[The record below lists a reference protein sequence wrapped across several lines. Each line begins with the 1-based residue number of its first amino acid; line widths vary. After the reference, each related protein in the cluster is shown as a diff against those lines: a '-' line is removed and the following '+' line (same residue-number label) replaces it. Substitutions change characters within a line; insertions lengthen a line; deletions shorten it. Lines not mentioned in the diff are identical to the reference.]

1 MTVGTADTADFSP
14 SALREAAAR
23 KAGSDDFGSDS
34 YTTALAPLLHSIEH
48 EMQLNARGRAEV
60 WQRIVDALANRLV
73 VVAWEKANRGLAEAP
88 IQAPIFILGLPRTG
102 SSILHE
108 TLAAAPGMRTPLIW
122 EVRDYSLVHEV
133 EDAHADARIQE
144 IEAAIAR
151 KNAAVPGYAA
161 IHYETPHIPMECVA
175 LTVLDLVTPQ
185 FSTLA
190 WAPTYRRFM
199 LSHDA
204 RETYRWHRRAL
215 RFLQARTP
223 GMRWVL
229 KAPMHSLYTA
239 ALIATY
245 PDAILLQTHREPVNV
260 VGSFASLCATLRK
273 GWSDDVRPAGQAPD
287 DAAYAAELVMR
298 AVRFRAANPAENGR
312 FHDVAFKSFMT
323 DPEATLT
330 GIYAHCGL
338 PFSEAARGAML
349 GYLDG
354 RPQTKYGTHSYSL
367 EQFGLTREGLDDLFV
382 DYIAAHGASL

>member
-1 MTVGTADTADFSP
+1 MTDAPDFNEK
-14 SALREAAAR
+14 AVLDAAAR

-34 YTTALAPLLHSIEH
+34 YRTALAPLLHSVEH
-48 EMQLNARGRAEV
+48 EMQLNARGRGEV
-60 WQRIVDALANRLV
+60 WNRVVDALTNRAVL
-73 VVAWEKANRGLAEAP
+73 VAWEKANPALAAAPVEAP
-88 IQAPIFILGLPRTG
+88 VVILGLPRTG

-108 TLAAAPGMRTPLIW
+108 TLASAPGMRTPLIW
-122 EVRDYSLVHEV
+122 EVKDYSLVHEV
-133 EDAHADARIQE
+133 QDAHADARIQE

-151 KNAAVPGYAA
+151 KNEAVPGYAA
-161 IHYETPHIPMECVA
+161 IHYENPHIPMECVA

-204 RETYRWHRRAL
+204 RETYHWHRRAV

-223 GMRWVL
+223 GRRWVL

-239 ALIATY
+239 ALIEAY
-245 PDAILLQTHREPVNV
+245 PDAVLLQTHREPVNV

-273 GWSDDVRPAGQAPD
+273 GWSDEVHPEQQAPD

-298 AVRFRAANPAENGR
+298 AVRFRREHPSEQGR
-312 FHDVAFKSFMT
+312 FHDVAFNRFMT
-323 DPEATLT
+323 EPEATLAA
-330 GIYAHCGL
+330 IYAHCGL
-338 PFSEAARGAML
+338 PFTAAARDAML

-354 RPQTKYGTHSYSL
+354 RPRTKHGTHRYSL
-367 EQFGLTREGLDDLFV
+367 DQFGLTPEALERLFA
-382 DYIAAHGASL
+382 DYVAASGAYL